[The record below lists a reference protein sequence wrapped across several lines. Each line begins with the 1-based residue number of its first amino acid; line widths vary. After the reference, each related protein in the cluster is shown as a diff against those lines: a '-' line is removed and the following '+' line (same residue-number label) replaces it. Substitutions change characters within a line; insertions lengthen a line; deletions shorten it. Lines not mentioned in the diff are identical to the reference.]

1 MKILYGVAGE
11 GMGHATRSRVV
22 LDELV
27 EEHEVRIVT
36 SGRAYEYLT
45 RRFPDVHGIWGL
57 TLAYD
62 DNVISRWQTVVQ
74 NLRGSVT
81 GWPRSIAE
89 YYRLAEA
96 FEPDV
101 VITDFESFATLFAKR
116 HRLPL
121 ISLDNIQVV
130 DRCAHDPDLVG
141 RDDVDFWLAR
151 RIVSM
156 KAPRAFH
163 YLITTFFY
171 PPVRRQKTTLVPP
184 VLRRE
189 VLEAEREDGE
199 HLLVYQT
206 AAGNETLPEALRR
219 AGAPCRIYGLRRDL
233 SEDVVEGNLTY
244 RPFSEA
250 GFIDDLRTARA
261 VIAGGG
267 FTLLSEAVYLRKPT
281 LSIPVVG
288 QFEQELNALY
298 LEKIGYGARAR
309 AASVSAIGSFL
320 ERIPDYRRALA
331 AYEQDGNAP
340 TMSALD
346 QQLEAASGQD
356 GVSGG
361 PSE

>member
-27 EEHEVRIVT
+27 KEHEVRIVT

-45 RRFPDVHGIWGL
+45 QRFPDVHGIWGL

-74 NLRGSVT
+74 NLRGSVA

-116 HRLPL
+116 HGLPL
-121 ISLDNIQVV
+121 ISFDNIQIV
-130 DRCAHDPDLVG
+130 DRCSHDPDLVG
-141 RDDVDFWLAR
+141 RRDTDFWLAR

-171 PPVRRQKTTLVPP
+171 PPVRRRHTTLVPP

-189 VLEAEREDGE
+189 VLDAEREAGE

-206 AAGNETLPEALRR
+206 AAGNETLPDALTR
-219 AGAPCRIYGLRRDL
+219 AGVLCRIYGLRRDL
-233 SEDVVEGNLTY
+233 TEDVVAGKLTY

-267 FTLLSEAVYLRKPT
+267 FTLLSEAVYLHKPI
-281 LSIPVVG
+281 LSIPIVG

-298 LEKIGYGARAR
+298 LEEAGYGGYAPC
-309 AASVSAIGSFL
+309 ASATAISSFL
-320 ERIPDYRRALA
+320 ERIPDHEQALA
-331 AYEQDGNAP
+331 GYEQDGNAS
-340 TMSALD
+340 TMSALYR
-346 QQLEAASGQD
+346 QLERAAGQSGA
-356 GVSGG
+356 SIA